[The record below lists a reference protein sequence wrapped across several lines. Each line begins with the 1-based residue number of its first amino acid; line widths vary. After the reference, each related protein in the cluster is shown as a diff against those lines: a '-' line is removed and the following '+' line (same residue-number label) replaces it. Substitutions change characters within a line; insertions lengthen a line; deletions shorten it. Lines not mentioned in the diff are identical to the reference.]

1 MLHSEY
7 TTQSNHIPQAERFIQ
22 SALDALSAHIAILN
36 KYGVIIG
43 VNAAW
48 RQFGDANYLT
58 TPNYC
63 LGMNYLDVCDSASGR
78 NNREAG
84 LVGAGIR
91 AVMNRQQD
99 QFKMEYPCHS
109 PTEKRW
115 FIIHVTRFSWDGQ
128 DRYIVAHQ
136 NVSELKLAQVELSEN
151 QKRIQAI
158 LDNVMNGIITL
169 DARGFIETANIA
181 ACTIFEYTP
190 EQFTSQSIHHLFET
204 TPQHQTTRQYLEDL
218 VTQTNHEHIGKR
230 SDGRTFPMYFALS
243 KIMLGNRAVYIA
255 IIQDITERKRLEA
268 EAMEKEKLTIALEKE
283 RELRE
288 LKNRFISM
296 MSHELRTPLASI
308 MLSNDLLKLYGDQ
321 ADPEEKLLYI
331 ENIRQQ
337 VELLTDLIKDVATI
351 SRTDGH
357 NTTIMPEQINLV
369 AYCRK
374 LVGEFSLTHKNTHRI
389 IFTTHQDEL
398 IVMADPKLMRQVF
411 SNLISNALKYS
422 PAGGDVHVT
431 ISKEGRTIVI
441 TVQDSGIG
449 IPADD
454 LPHLFEPF
462 HRGSNVGTTP
472 GTGLGLAIV
481 KQAVML
487 HNGTIDVSSKQ
498 GNGTVMTVRLPIHL
512 ELEEVVKK

>member
-7 TTQSNHIPQAERFIQ
+7 SAQINHVPQAERFIQ
-22 SALDALSAHIAILN
+22 SALDGLSAHIAILN
-36 KYGVIIG
+36 KHGVIIG

-48 RQFGDANYLT
+48 RRFGDANQLT

-63 LGMNYLDVCDSASGR
+63 LGMNYLEVCDTASGR

-84 LVGAGIR
+84 LVAAGIR
-91 AVMNRQQD
+91 EVMNRQRD
-99 QFKMEYPCHS
+99 EFKMEYPCHS
-109 PTEKRW
+109 PSEKRW
-115 FIIHVTRFSWDGQ
+115 FVIHVTRFSWDGQ
-128 DRYIVAHQ
+128 DRYIIAHQ
-136 NVSELKLAQVELSEN
+136 DVSELKQTQVDLSES

-158 LDNVMNGIITL
+158 LDNVVNGIITL

-181 ACTIFEYTP
+181 ACAIFEYP
-190 EQFTSQSIHHLFET
+190 IEQMTSQSIHQIIEGM
-204 TPQHQTTRQYLEDL
+204 PQNQTTRQYLEEM
-218 VTQTNHEHIGKR
+218 VTRVDHEHIGKR

-243 KIMLGNRAVYIA
+243 KVVLGNRTVYIG

-268 EAMEKEKLTIALEKE
+268 EALEKEKLAIALQKE

-357 NTTIMPEQINLV
+357 NTTLMPEQINLV
-369 AYCRK
+369 GYCQK
-374 LVGEFSLTHKNTHRI
+374 LVGEFRLTHKKTH
-389 IFTTHQDEL
+389 EL
-398 IVMADPKLMRQVF
+398 LFSTSHEELMVMADPKLMRQVF

-422 PAGGDVHVT
+422 PSGSRVT
-431 ISKEGRTIVI
+431 VAIHKDGRNVII
-441 TVQDSGIG
+441 TVQDTGIG

-454 LPHLFEPF
+454 LPYLFEPF

-487 HNGTIDVSSKQ
+487 HDGTIDVSSTQ
-498 GNGTVMTVRLPIHL
+498 GKGTVITVRLPIHL
-512 ELEEVVKK
+512 ELTD